1 MPQDQ
6 LKVNRDIYE
15 IEGGIPEYLAG
26 HIRSALIRMDP
37 RMKLNR
43 RVYKDAVART
53 TMDVVLGELTIKD
66 ILFDTG
72 ASHSSYI
79 SQQLVDT
86 NRKIW
91 EHCIRK
97 VDAEVTL
104 GDNTTRLLITEAVV
118 LNLTFIHDIN
128 NASYNADVE
137 IFVINMPNKTIII
150 GLPDIVASY
159 YYLFI
164 AMMYSAK
171 RDMEDIVRDENKRKT
186 KQVKRDPTQLDVV
199 DLQLPIEGL
208 EEPFTPWLDNPW
220 VLSIEEEETPD
231 PCSFTG
237 PLAYLSV
244 THEEALHNYMEI
256 LDKHISPE
264 TREDCPKMKEFLLSQ
279 QALDVFVPKTWKG
292 LNVRHLTFK
301 SIHICLNI

>member
-53 TMDVVLGELTIKD
+53 TMDVVLSELTIKD

-91 EHCIRK
+91 VHCIRK

-118 LNLTFIHDIN
+118 LNLTFIHDID
-128 NASYNADVE
+128 NASYNADVAM
-137 IFVINMPNKTIII
+137 FVINMPNKTIII
-150 GLPDIVASY
+150 GL
-159 YYLFI
+159 
-164 AMMYSAK
+164 
-171 RDMEDIVRDENKRKT
+171 
-186 KQVKRDPTQLDVV
+186 
-199 DLQLPIEGL
+199 
-208 EEPFTPWLDNPW
+208 
-220 VLSIEEEETPD
+220 LSIYSYDE
-231 PCSFTG
+231 
-237 PLAYLSV
+237 
-244 THEEALHNYMEI
+244 
-256 LDKHISPE
+256 
-264 TREDCPKMKEFLLSQ
+264 
-279 QALDVFVPKTWKG
+279 
-292 LNVRHLTFK
+292 
-301 SIHICLNI
+301 